1 MTKKDK
7 KQAEKFLKVLER
19 DYAST
24 IRKLSKT

>member
-1 MTKKDK
+1 MTKSNK
-7 KQAEKFLKVLER
+7 KQADKFLKTLER